1 MPLSKPHRSPQA
13 QAQAPEAPNRR
24 PLGRLLRLGG
34 LALLLAATT
43 ALASCSGRQAVRRYD
58 RTQLAKS
65 LDNPDKSPL
74 ELGTFPLLKVIDGD
88 TVKVGGLD
96 STLRLLAIDTEETFK
111 KEKERR
117 AFEQGWERY
126 LAEAEAKSRGPVKI
140 PTPLGEDAKY
150 FALEFFKGVRNVH
163 LELDHPKEVRG
174 RFNRFLTYVFVDKG
188 GERINY
194 NVECVRAGMSPY
206 FTKYGYSR
214 RFHDEFIAA
223 QDEARAAG
231 RGIWDPSKQH
241 YLDYDARLA
250 WWNARADYIAAFEA
264 EAEGRDDH
272 IVLTHFDSADR
283 LASMVGREVVI
294 LATIADI
301 RDSKTGPTKVLL
313 SRRMFSDFAV
323 IFFDDEVFEA
333 TGMRKHKGEHV
344 QVRGVVTSWY
354 NKYKKREDLQI
365 EVKLAGQVKLSPV
378 IRPGRESD
386 GDDRPAEPSEAQD
399 DTSQNPAQDAA
410 DVNPDDAESSAEP
423 SSDEGEQS
431 QRQRQG
437 QAPGDDLDLDEPGA
451 PDISADKSTP
461 ETPER

>member
-1 MPLSKPHRSPQA
+1 MPVTPALSPRPSRL
-13 QAQAPEAPNRR
+13 RR
-24 PLGRLLRLGG
+24 ALRLGG

-43 ALASCSGRQAVRRYD
+43 TLASCSGRQAVRRYD

-74 ELGTFPLLKVIDGD
+74 LLGTFPLLKVIDGD
-88 TVKVGGLD
+88 TIKVGGLD

-117 AFEQGWERY
+117 AYEQGWERY

-140 PTPLGEDAKY
+140 PTPLGEDAKH
-150 FALEFFKGVRNVH
+150 FAVEFFKGVRSVH

-174 RFNRFLTYVFVDKG
+174 RFNRFLTYVFADKG

-194 NVECVRAGMSPY
+194 NIECVRAGMTPY

-214 RFHDEFIAA
+214 RFHDEFVAA
-223 QDEARAAG
+223 QAEARAAG
-231 RGIWDPSKQH
+231 RGIWDPDKQH

-272 IVLTHFDSADR
+272 IILTHFDSSDR
-283 LASMVGREVVI
+283 LASLVGREVVI

-365 EVKLAGQVKLSPV
+365 EVKLPGQVKLSPV
-378 IRPGRESD
+378 VRPGRESD
-386 GDDRPAEPSEAQD
+386 ADARDEPRPEPHDAQDPAQEPASEPDPSQEPATEASPETSDEPSA
-399 DTSQNPAQDAA
+399 DTSA
-410 DVNPDDAESSAEP
+410 DP
-423 SSDEGEQS
+423 SSDPS
-431 QRQRQG
+431 SD
-437 QAPGDDLDLDEPGA
+437 PA
-451 PDISADKSTP
+451 PDETTTP
-461 ETPER
+461 ETPSER

>member
-1 MPLSKPHRSPQA
+1 MPLSSPHRDA
-13 QAQAPEAPNRR
+13 EGRR

-437 QAPGDDLDLDEPGA
+437 QAPGDDLDPDEPGA
-451 PDISADKSTP
+451 PDNSADKSTP